1 MFEDTMISQ
10 SDLSLLESINHYLLH
25 EEDSE
30 ISDIL
35 SPLDFGP
42 NSTWSSIFCFVENSM
57 EKKIFNVDEM
67 NLVSDDHKAEE
78 KETVV
83 TSENHSPT
91 PETWRHYR
99 GVRRRPWGKF
109 AAEIRDPAKKGVRT
123 WLGTY
128 ENPEDAALA
137 YDRAAFKIRG
147 SRAILNFPHLIGSLS
162 SSSDDKEPIRVTLP
176 ETLSSS
182 SSCSNNNS
190 SSKRRRKKLDAL
202 SSTLSSSDNGS
213 FKRMKKSTAVGPD
226 VSTSGSVPEAENHQ
240 IWFDCW

>member
-1 MFEDTMISQ
+1 MISQ

-35 SPLDFGP
+35 MSNPLIDFGL
-42 NSTWSSIFCFVENSM
+42 NSTWSSIFCFVENST

-67 NLVSDDHKAEE
+67 NLVSDDDDKAEE

-83 TSENHSPT
+83 VASDSPT
-91 PETWRHYR
+91 QETWRHYR

-109 AAEIRDPAKKGVRT
+109 AAEIRDPAKKGVRR

-137 YDRAAFKIRG
+137 YDRAAYKIRG
-147 SRAILNFPHLIGSLS
+147 SRAILNFPHLIKADREPPTMS
-162 SSSDDKEPIRVTLP
+162 SSSW
-176 ETLSSS
+176 
-182 SSCSNNNS
+182 SCSDNGS
-190 SSKRRRKKLDAL
+190 TKRRRKKSDAL
-202 SSTLSSSDNGS
+202 SSTSDNGNGNGNDL
-213 FKRMKKSTAVGPD
+213 FKRMK
-226 VSTSGSVPEAENHQ
+226 TS
-240 IWFDCW
+240 